1 MVAPNWRGQGIGKTL
16 QTWLEARQRE
26 IAAGHT
32 DAIGHSHHVFVQE
45 GETAKVAMLVKAGY
59 HAERYFFAMVRP
71 TLNNILDFALPLGLE
86 IRPVQSDQLRKIW
99 DAHGRKR
106 RWTEFISVGERWR
119 KRGLARALTSRSL
132 HAQAALDLQDSGLGV
147 DGANLDGANRV
158 YKNCGFVVTKRH

>member
-1 MVAPNWRGQGIGKTL
+1 MAPNWRGQGIGKTL

-106 RWTEFISVGERWR
+106 GWTEFISVGESVALPGRSHHAACMR
-119 KRGLARALTSRSL
+119 KQPLTCKIPAWVWM
-132 HAQAALDLQDSGLGV
+132 AQTWTAQIAFIKTAALW
-147 DGANLDGANRV
+147 
-158 YKNCGFVVTKRH
+158 